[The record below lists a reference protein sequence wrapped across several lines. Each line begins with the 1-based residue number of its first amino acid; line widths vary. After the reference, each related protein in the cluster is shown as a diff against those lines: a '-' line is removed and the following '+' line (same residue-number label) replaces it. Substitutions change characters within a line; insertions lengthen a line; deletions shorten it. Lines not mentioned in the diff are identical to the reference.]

1 MFPFLF
7 DATFFL
13 GILEVSTAILW
24 VLANFD
30 DEYGVKG
37 LRDAIPM
44 VKLVMELCLCVRLS
58 YAAPSCGQSAVT
70 AFCKTQD

>member
-7 DATFFL
+7 YATFFL
-13 GILEVSTAILW
+13 GILEVSMAILW

-37 LRDAIPM
+37 LRDALPM
-44 VKLVMELCLCVRLS
+44 VKR
-58 YAAPSCGQSAVT
+58 
-70 AFCKTQD
+70 